1 MAGNMTIRSFEPS
14 DWPALDRLY
23 PAAFPEEELRP
34 LVQDLI
40 SYYPPVLGLVACNK
54 DEVCGHV
61 VFTRC
66 TLGGG
71 EEVQV
76 SLLGPLCVTP
86 ALQKSGIGSALVREG
101 LAREKEGGS
110 SACLVLGDPGYYG
123 RFGFEP
129 GHKIAPPYP
138 LPQDWSAA
146 WQVLALNGGDAVP
159 EGQLEV
165 PWPWKSESYW
175 SD

>member
-1 MAGNMTIRSFEPS
+1 MAEQTTIRPFDPA

-23 PAAFPEEELRP
+23 PAAFPEEDLRP

-40 SYYPPVLGLVACNK
+40 SYYPPVLGLVACTG
-54 DEVCGHV
+54 DDVCGHV

-66 TLGGG
+66 TVGGG
-71 EEVQV
+71 EGAQV
-76 SLLGPLCVTP
+76 SLLGPLCVLP
-86 ALQKSGIGSALVREG
+86 DLQKSGIGSALVRAG
-101 LAREKEGGS
+101 LAQEKAGGS

-123 RFGFEP
+123 RFGFEADRR
-129 GHKIAPPYP
+129 IEPPYP
-138 LPQDWSAA
+138 LPEDWYAA
-146 WQVLALNGGDAVP
+146 WQILSLSGDAVP